1 VLQSLGRLE
10 VALMLHIALDERA
23 RLRFV

>member
-1 VLQSLGRLE
+1 VLQSFGRLE
-10 VALMLHIALDERA
+10 IALMLHIALDERA